1 MLRTFGFI
9 IVLAVLATGAAWF
22 ADSPGAVSLEWQGW
36 RVDTSF
42 AILFAAVAGITVVVA
57 LLYRLWLFL
66 RLVPGRMSVSRR
78 ESRRRRGYLALTRGM
93 VAVSAGDA
101 NEARRQVRR
110 ADGLLSDPP
119 ITMLL
124 SAQASQLAGD
134 EKAAEKFFSSMLTRP
149 ETEFLG
155 IRGLLTQALKANN
168 RKKARELAERASR
181 LQPKSDWVASNLLDL
196 QVRGSAWADARATL
210 ERSVKNKLVSADD
223 ASHRA
228 AVLDYLLGL
237 EALERGDG
245 AAALKVLK
253 KGCDREPG
261 FIPAAVCMAGLLVD
275 RGRASRAVTL
285 IERAW
290 SHNPHPD
297 LAAVYWRARAADSS
311 LEKVKAAER
320 LAKSNPD
327 HRESHL
333 VGASAALEARL
344 WGEARRYLENAAGAN
359 PSARVCR
366 LMAELE
372 ESEHANAQAAREWLV
387 CASKADPDP
396 AWVCSH
402 CGNAV
407 SEWTALCANCDT
419 FAGFSWHTPP
429 HVVRLIEGAQG
440 AAQGET
446 KGAAQS
452 LSGPD
457 GATPSDASGAPGANE
472 MSSPS
477 SGR

>member
-1 MLRTFGFI
+1 MLRTFGFV
-9 IVLAVLATGAAWF
+9 IVLALLAFGAAWF
-22 ADSPGAVSLEWQGW
+22 AESPGAVSLEWQGW

-42 AILFAAVAGITVVVA
+42 AILFAGVA
-57 LLYRLWLFL
+57 LIAIVFALIYRLWLFL
-66 RLVPGRMSVSRR
+66 RKAPGRMSASRR

-93 VAVSAGDA
+93 VAVAAGDA
-101 NEARRQVRR
+101 GEAKKQVRR

-124 SAQASQLAGD
+124 SAQASQLSGD
-134 EKAAEKFFSSMLTRP
+134 KKAASKFFSAMVTRP

-155 IRGLLTQALKANN
+155 IRGLLTQALKDDDQ
-168 RKKARELAERASR
+168 KKARELAERAFR

-210 ERSVKNKLVSADD
+210 ERSVKNKLVSPED
-223 ASHRA
+223 AKHRL

-237 EALERGDG
+237 EAQERGD
-245 AAALKVLK
+245 AAEALKLLK
-253 KGCDREPG
+253 KACDRELG
-261 FIPAAVCMAGLLVD
+261 FIPAVVRMAGLLVD
-275 RGRASRAVTL
+275 RGRAGRAVTL

-297 LAAVYWRARAADSS
+297 LAAAYWAARGIDDP
-311 LEKVKAAER
+311 LERVKAAER
-320 LAKSNPD
+320 LAKSNAD

-333 VGASAALEARL
+333 TVASVALEAKL
-344 WGEARRYLENAAGAN
+344 WGEARRHLEDAAGAF

-372 ESEHANAQAAREWLV
+372 ESEHADAQAAREWLV
-387 CASKADPDP
+387 RASKADPDP

-407 SEWTALCANCDT
+407 PEWTALCGNCDA
-419 FAGFSWHTPP
+419 FAGFSWQTPP
-429 HVVRLIEGAQG
+429 HVVRLIEGHQGSSQSGDQG
-440 AAQGET
+440 AV
-446 KGAAQS
+446 AA
-452 LSGPD
+452 LAGPD
-457 GATPSDASGAPGANE
+457 GATVTDEATE
-472 MSSPS
+472 PS